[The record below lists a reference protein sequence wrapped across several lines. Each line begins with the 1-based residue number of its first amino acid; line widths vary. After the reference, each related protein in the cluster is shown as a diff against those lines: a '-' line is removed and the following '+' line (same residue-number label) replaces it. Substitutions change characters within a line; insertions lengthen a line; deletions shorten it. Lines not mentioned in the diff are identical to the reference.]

1 MFNKKRAL
9 TAAVLLSCSFFMAP
23 YYAHAEEEE
32 PSCDHPSSYI
42 TIEAGNLTYNF
53 DIYTASTHPGEHW
66 RGEYTTDENGQ
77 KIKEYA
83 TYRDLFTGEEQVF
96 SESISYIHN
105 LINPS
110 GTTNPT
116 IKLEL
121 LPPKD
126 ANAAAQSETY
136 ITYKDNGTPVQ
147 ISDTELAAVLQG
159 KYQPEDKDIVAEIEV
174 DLAPEGSNW
183 YIERFPSLPSNGTDS
198 DYYGTITH
206 EMFHALGLGTYISN
220 DSSGKVTFGTSGNYD
235 DNGYDRSMA
244 VFNKYEMGIR
254 DVFNRVVYYSVT
266 YDQDLGNATYT
277 YYDDNPIK
285 PNDKDDWNRIN
296 GELISRDIV
305 PITLEQFNDRNFVK
319 KEDEFYVLKGEEVS
333 TNSGTYFTGVNVEK
347 VLTTKNA
354 ATGLDELAEIPW
366 PDGSEAPAV
375 PGLPLNGYEGDE
387 TTPELS
393 HIELQNCLM
402 SHQSYRNWCNFTEA
416 ELAILQDLGFNV
428 DRGAYYGKSI
438 YNSGITFVNE
448 QGFYNRIQDEDGNWY
463 YGTEPNT
470 TMHGTG
476 LHIYGSNNIVT
487 QKGTIL
493 ADGFAANGIRVDGVG
508 NKLTID
514 SNITANGD
522 YGNGLLVAYGKEHEI
537 TLNANK
543 TIEATGADGVAARF
557 DFGSNELGDIFGY
570 RGSYI
575 NTSYTS
581 QEEIDERE
589 AERPGSSAGM
599 QVGWS
604 EITEDDVPDA
614 IQGAL
619 VENFNVAGNLIGS
632 KAAIYI
638 SPNAYVKN
646 INILKGAEIEG
657 DIISEWNP
665 NAIIYQ
671 NGNIDDLDDDQIL
684 KPALPYDEDGDR
696 EAGLTHLNFG
706 CKNGEDGN
714 LVADSTFYMELNNN
728 ITGSEGLVID
738 LWGGELI
745 TSGTND
751 VNIVHVAEV
760 SNTQYTN
767 TGNLTIN
774 SSLVVD
780 GSFVNNGKLQTSFDE
795 DGESLKISG
804 TGSAQLTGTEE
815 STGTFVLNAE
825 QGFYKGTTYI
835 DLINGAANIPEIS
848 IDDENILVNSN
859 SASLKMSAEFDG
871 DSIITITTLRDY
883 TSLASTSGEAQL
895 AQQLVLKA
903 DEIANNPDYTGDSE
917 SLSPID
923 QKWQNIITGMDYNDS
938 TGATAKQAMKALT
951 PHVYNSSAQATL
963 NTHTMLNNLNML
975 GSFSNNVPAARTG
988 GGRGPAADDTPKH
1001 NSWRNIVVPFSSY
1014 TDQHNGVSSYTNHNS
1029 GVLGAM
1035 ERTLDNGLT
1044 HGYHAAV
1051 NHQSTSSASQ
1061 RIKGEGFYLG
1071 THASYAPADWKGWQV
1086 FGSARLGLE
1095 NMRSH
1100 RNFVLGGGSFGR
1112 SDADWTG
1119 FSGSFTVGT
1128 ALEKEHGVV
1137 KSGPFAA
1144 LGYSFAHRPSV
1155 DEHGGGI
1162 PAHLD
1167 GATYDSLQTQLG
1179 YRLTTAPKAL
1189 DNYDSTKWQ
1198 AHASVAWNHELLN
1211 DNGSTD
1217 FALEGLSKSM
1227 NDKTADYGRDSM
1239 NIAAGIT
1246 FKTPKRLDVGL
1257 TLGSDIYRKGGSS
1270 VYGKVNFEWKF

>member
-23 YYAHAEEEE
+23 YYAHAAEEEE
-32 PSCDHPSSYI
+32 PSCDYPSSYI
-42 TIEAGNLTYNF
+42 SVEAGNLTYNF
-53 DIYTASTHPGEHW
+53 DIYSASTHPGEHW
-66 RGEYTTDENGQ
+66 RGEYTTDDDGQ

-83 TYRDLFTGEEQVF
+83 HYRALFKGEKQAF
-96 SESISYIHN
+96 SDSIAYMHN
-105 LINPS
+105 IINPS
-110 GTTNPT
+110 DAFPPT

-121 LPPKD
+121 LPEKD

-136 ITYKDNGTPVQ
+136 IIRDANGKPSTQ

-159 KYQPEDKDIVAEIEV
+159 KYHPEDNDIVAEIEV
-174 DLAPEGSNW
+174 DLAPPDVNW
-183 YIERFPSLPSNGTDS
+183 YIEKFPSLPSNGTDG

-206 EMFHALGLGTYISN
+206 EMFHALGLGTYIN
-220 DSSGKVTFGTSGNYD
+220 KDYTTHDATFGTTANYK
-235 DNGYDRSMA
+235 GEILMSKL

-254 DVFNRVVYYSVT
+254 DVFNRVVYYEAKSDGTNV
-266 YDQDLGNATYT
+266 
-277 YYDDNPIK
+277 YYDTHPINPNADNIT
-285 PNDKDDWNRIN
+285 IT
-296 GELISRDIV
+296 GELKSRKIV
-305 PITLEQFNDRNFVK
+305 PISLQQFNHRFFIK
-319 KEDEFYVLKGEEVS
+319 KDDEFYVLKGENVG
-333 TNSGTYFTGVNVEK
+333 TNSGTYFTGKNVEA
-347 VLTTKNA
+347 VLNGA
-354 ATGLDELAEIPW
+354 LIAW
-366 PDGSEAPAV
+366 PDGSEVQPV

-402 SHQSYRNWCNFTEA
+402 SHQSYRNWCSFTEA

-428 DRGAYYGKSI
+428 YREAYYGKSI
-438 YNSGITFVNE
+438 YNSGTVDDEGDITYFSYNNE
-448 QGFYNRIQDEDGNWY
+448 QTFNSTQMHGIGLHVYGSYVDVEQSATLNADGA
-463 YGTEPNT
+463 YGT
-470 TMHGTG
+470 
-476 LHIYGSNNIVT
+476 
-487 QKGTIL
+487 
-493 ADGFAANGIRVDGVG
+493 GIRVDGVG
-508 NKLTID
+508 NKVTIASD
-514 SNITANGD
+514 ISAKNVG
-522 YGNGLLVAYGKEHEI
+522 GNGLLVAYGKEHKI

-557 DFGSNELGDIFGY
+557 DFGSNELGDQAGY

-589 AERPGSSAGM
+589 AERPSSSAGM

-646 INILKGAEIEG
+646 INISKGAKIEG

-665 NAIIYQ
+665 NAITYQ
-671 NGNIDDLDDDQIL
+671 NGDIDDLDVDQIL
-684 KPALPYDEDGDR
+684 KPALPYDEDGKRDD
-696 EAGLTHLNFG
+696 GLTHLNFG
-706 CKNGEDGN
+706 YANNEDGQFVLDEYDYPVVDYTYSKTLASN
-714 LVADSTFYMELNNN
+714 INGKDS
-728 ITGSEGLVID
+728 LVID
-738 LWGGELI
+738 ICGGTLI
-745 TSGTND
+745 TTGN
-751 VNIVHVAEV
+751 NIVNRVEIALP
-760 SNTQYTN
+760 YTDYTPTYIN
-767 TGNLTIN
+767 QGDLTITN
-774 SSLVVD
+774 NIVVD
-780 GSFVNNGKLQTSFDE
+780 GSFVNNGKLQTYFDE

-804 TGSAQLTGTEE
+804 TGSAQLTGTD
-815 STGTFVLNAE
+815 STTGTFVLNAE
-825 QGFYKGTTYI
+825 QDFYKSKTI
-835 DLINGAANIPEIS
+835 INLLQGDSVGIPS
-848 IDDENILVNSN
+848 ITLNDKNILVNSN
-859 SASLKMSAEFDG
+859 SASLKMSAKFDG
-871 DSIITITTLRDY
+871 TDTITITTLRDY
-883 TSLASTSGEAQL
+883 TSLAGTSGESQL
-895 AQQLVLKA
+895 AEQLALKA
-903 DEIANNPDYTGDSE
+903 DEIANNPEYTGDPD
-917 SLSPID
+917 SLSPLD

-938 TGATAKQAMKALT
+938 TGATAKQALKALT
-951 PHVYNSSAQATL
+951 PHVYGSSAQATL
-963 NTHTMLNNLNML
+963 TTHTMMNNLNML
-975 GSFSNNVPAARTG
+975 GSFSSNVPAARTG
-988 GGRGPAADDTPKH
+988 GGRGPALDNTPKN

-1100 RNFVLGGGSFGR
+1100 RNLAIAGGSMGT

-1119 FSGSFTVGT
+1119 FSGSFTLGT
-1128 ALEKEHGVV
+1128 ALTKEHGIMY
-1137 KSGPFAA
+1137 SGPFAA

-1155 DEHGGGI
+1155 DEHGSGI

-1167 GATYDSLQTQLG
+1167 SATYDSLKTQLG
-1179 YRLTTAPKAL
+1179 YRLTTKPKAL
-1189 DNYDSTKWQ
+1189 DSYDSTKWQ

-1217 FALEGLSKSM
+1217 FALEGLSKAI

-1239 NIAAGIT
+1239 SVAAGIT

-1270 VYGKVNFEWKF
+1270 AYGKVNFEWKF